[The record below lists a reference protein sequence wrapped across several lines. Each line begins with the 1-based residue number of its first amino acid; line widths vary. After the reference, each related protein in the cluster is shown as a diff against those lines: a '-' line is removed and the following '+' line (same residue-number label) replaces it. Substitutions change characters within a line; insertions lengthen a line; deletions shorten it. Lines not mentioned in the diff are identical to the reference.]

1 MFNFNG
7 KTASLIARRPLVSVT
22 AVKRDDFRDVGKW
35 PFNRLFSVAWLAAV
49 QISWNKKKFL
59 HEKTQKSLTSPG
71 LFRVH
76 NMAAVSLF
84 YTPIWLP
91 WRHVKT
97 IFRGWLLNTGSLN
110 TGLTVVVFNM
120 DRCVLAFKKTNRVY
134 SFYPCHLSALKT
146 SNLPTRLPGQ
156 QFEY

>member
-22 AVKRDDFRDVGKW
+22 AVKRNDFRDVGKW

-49 QISWNKKKFL
+49 QISWDKKKFL

-76 NMAAVSLF
+76 QHGRRFIVLYTNMA
-84 YTPIWLP
+84 
-91 WRHVKT
+91 
-97 IFRGWLLNTGSLN
+97 
-110 TGLTVVVFNM
+110 TV
-120 DRCVLAFKKTNRVY
+120 
-134 SFYPCHLSALKT
+134 T
-146 SNLPTRLPGQ
+146 SCENDL
-156 QFEY
+156 